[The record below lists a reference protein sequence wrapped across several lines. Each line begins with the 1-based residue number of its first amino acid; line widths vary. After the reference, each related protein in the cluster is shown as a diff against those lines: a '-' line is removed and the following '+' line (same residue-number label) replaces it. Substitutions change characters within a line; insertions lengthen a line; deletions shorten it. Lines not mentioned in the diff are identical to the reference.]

1 MALFGPV
8 TVSVLPATSVVTP
21 ADVCKFAFVIPGSAQ
36 EVTHATVNIII
47 VISLLFL
54 FIAKI

>member
-1 MALFGPV
+1 
-8 TVSVLPATSVVTP
+8 VTP